1 MSKVSAFFYSCLIYF
16 LTVFVI
22 VFFYMFFKPNV
33 LNYGNDT
40 VDVLFVEDNE
50 INNNKQQKQDYTKEI
65 AKVVKEYSVKSEEK
79 NKDEKKE
86 INKVEEKKVKKEEIN
101 KVEEKDNTLD
111 DLFNDL
117 DIGEVKKKNIK
128 PKTST
133 KVENKSQSKVDS
145 SSQSNENQKSTTVKS
160 NNNTEDSKTSA
171 RVSGIYDP
179 YFGRVNAYLKN
190 IWTLVIA
197 GESGIDDKEIFEIS
211 FQISKDGIIKIDNSN
226 FIENTMLRK
235 KARVFVDTVNNQN
248 KNLGIPPNN
257 KDYNGVL
264 RLSVVLNIKEIK

>member
-16 LTVFVI
+16 LTVFII

-65 AKVVKEYSVKSEEK
+65 AKVVKEDSVKSEEK